1 MNQLSLKIDKN
12 SSGAGSVLLLYIDKR
27 LFRVPVDSGGAVFL
41 DELHKSVLSPGD
53 YLIFTCLCGVAD
65 CGGWQKV
72 AVSHHREVLSW
83 AFEYA
88 DRKYKFQ
95 FDRYDYRMKIE
106 KIKRQISA
114 ENIKLIPE
122 WIVDPE

>member
-1 MNQLSLKIDKN
+1 MNQLSLKIAKD
-12 SSGAGSVLLLYIDKR
+12 SGGSDAVLLLSIDGK
-27 LFRVPVDSGGAVFL
+27 LFRTVADNGGAVFF
-41 DELHKSVLSPGD
+41 DELRKSALSPGD

-72 AVSHHREVLSW
+72 TVAHQRDVLSW

-88 DRKYKFQ
+88 DKKYKFQ
-95 FDRYDYRMKIE
+95 FDRYDYRMEIE
-106 KIKRQISA
+106 KIKQQVA
-114 ENIKLIPE
+114 AGNIKLNPA